1 MYSRVGWLSLMAVFI
16 FQIPES
22 STSYSLPYT
31 VVVKGYKGDQ
41 EVFTNTTTLNILFTT
56 FIHTEKSTYQPGETV
71 RLRILSVQPNGRPFK
86 NSLDIVIRVG
96 QFHTQ
101 SCVQQTK
108 KLSAEKMCL
117 LALCRV

>member
-1 MYSRVGWLSLMAVFI
+1 MNCRVGLLLLMAVFI

-31 VVVKGYKGDQ
+31 VVVKGYQGDK

-56 FIHTEKSTYQPGETV
+56 FIQTEKSTYQPGETV

-86 NSLDIVIRVG
+86 NSLDIVIKVG

-108 KLSAEKMCL
+108 KLSAENMFL
-117 LALCRV
+117 LGIG